1 MTIRNNTRPIHFNR
15 MKYPILCF
23 LVLATIC
30 FDSFSQAKTRKLSSS
45 INHPSLNLFAP
56 FISSDGNAMLFLTD
70 NTEDGILTPFYT
82 FRDATDWKA
91 PQVFPKNLHSRV
103 SFVRGYGINADG
115 RRIFLTTQKAPSV
128 GGFDIWYSDWKGT
141 AWSEP
146 ANFGAPVNSK
156 GHDACPSVTPDGN
169 TMYFMRCQTMDVN
182 KAGGCKIFS
191 ISKKPNGQ
199 WAEAVELPA
208 EINTGNSQTP
218 RIMADGET
226 LYFSSDKITPNK
238 GGMDLY
244 VSRLKDGTWSSP
256 EPLDFANTEKD
267 DQYVSAGG
275 LGRYL
280 LKDAFGG
287 RKNEIVEY
295 LIPES
300 KRPRGMMKIEGKV
313 TDQSGAPTVA
323 YIAAYDLLN
332 GKLFYNSKPSADGSF
347 ILYLKEGS
355 RYDLSIEPEH
365 SNLTYFSKTFDL
377 TTDKIPQWEKVTA
390 IIKPVTPGDEFT
402 LEQTSFKPMTS
413 ELDMS
418 VSTNE
423 LKRLNRLLV
432 GNPQAKAEV
441 QVMLKGYEEDSVQS
455 APDLTEVIYDS
466 IASQYQIAD
475 TAGVVVS
482 RDTVIV
488 KTLYHNNRTEQQAMA
503 IAYYFVSQG
512 IPAER
517 FSIITNAIPASTPE
531 EKKLLIKILIR

>member
-1 MTIRNNTRPIHFNR
+1 
-15 MKYPILCF
+15 MKYFILC
-23 LVLATIC
+23 LSILATISH
-30 FDSFSQAKTRKLSSS
+30 DTWSQAKTRKLSSS

-91 PQVFPKNLHSRV
+91 PQVFPKNIYTRV
-103 SFVRGYGINADG
+103 SFTRGYGISADG
-115 RRIFLTTQKAPSV
+115 KRIFLTTQKGPSV
-128 GGFDIWYSDWKGT
+128 GGFDIWYADWKGSS
-141 AWSEP
+141 WSEP

-169 TMYFMRCQTMDVN
+169 TMYFMRCQIMDVN
-182 KAGGCKIFS
+182 KASGCRIFS

-199 WAEAVELPA
+199 WGEPVELPA

-226 LYFSSDKITPNK
+226 LYFSSDKLQPNK

-244 VSRLKDGTWSSP
+244 VTRLKDGVWSAP
-256 EPLDFANTEKD
+256 EALDFANTEKD

-295 LIPES
+295 LIPETQ
-300 KRPRGMMKIEGKV
+300 RPRGMMKIEGKV
-313 TDQSGAPTVA
+313 TDQTGAPTVA
-323 YIAAYDLLN
+323 YIAVYDLLSK
-332 GKLFYNSKPSADGSF
+332 KLFYNSKPSADGSF

-365 SNLTYFSKTFDL
+365 SNLTYFSRTFDL
-377 TTDKIPQWEKVTA
+377 TTDKIPQWEKVSA
-390 IIKPVTPGDEFT
+390 VIKPVAPGDEFT

-413 ELDMS
+413 EIDMS
-418 VSTNE
+418 ASANE
-423 LKRLNRLLV
+423 LKRLSRLLS
-432 GNPQAKAEV
+432 GNPQSKAEV
-441 QVMLKGYEEDSVQS
+441 QVMLKGYEEDSIQS
-455 APDLTEVIYDS
+455 SPDLTEVMHDS
-466 IASQYQIAD
+466 IASQYEVAD
-475 TAGVVVS
+475 TAGVVTM

-503 IAYYFVSQG
+503 IIHYFASQG
-512 IPAER
+512 IPANR
-517 FSIITNAIPASTPE
+517 FSIITNAIPASAPE
-531 EKKLLIKILIR
+531 DKKLLMKVVIR